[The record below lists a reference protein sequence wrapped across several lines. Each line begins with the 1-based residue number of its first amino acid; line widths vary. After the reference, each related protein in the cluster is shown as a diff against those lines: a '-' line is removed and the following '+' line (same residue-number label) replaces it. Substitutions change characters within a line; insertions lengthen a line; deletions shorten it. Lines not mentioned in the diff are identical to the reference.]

1 MLKHE
6 AHISTTN
13 MVGVLLMRRV
23 RLRSRH
29 HCGSREIK
37 ATAALEARV
46 AARRQGVRW
55 AWLMS
60 DVDGMEGES
69 LWRGAGIYSRRLAE
83 VGFEGTVVPLDLDI
97 QGHYPDDYI
106 GM

>member
-1 MLKHE
+1 
-6 AHISTTN
+6 
-13 MVGVLLMRRV
+13 
-23 RLRSRH
+23 
-29 HCGSREIK
+29 
-37 ATAALEARV
+37 
-46 AARRQGVRW
+46 
-55 AWLMS
+55 MS

-69 LWRGAGIYSRRLAE
+69 PWRGAGIYSRRLAE